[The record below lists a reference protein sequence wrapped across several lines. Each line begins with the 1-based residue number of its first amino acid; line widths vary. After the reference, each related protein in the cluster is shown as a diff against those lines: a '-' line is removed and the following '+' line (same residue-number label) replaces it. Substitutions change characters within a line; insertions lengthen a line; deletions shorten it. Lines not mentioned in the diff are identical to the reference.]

1 MYPKHC
7 LYHPFARVYLSM
19 YANLYDH
26 RFFKRA
32 KMPKLNWNSYFEGQ
46 SKRPL
51 FATNRTPLQTLT
63 GISTDLTSLVWVFVL
78 SLKKKKQFHELF
90 HLSTHGAQW
99 AESMR
104 RCCFRPPQISHIP
117 FISDWEVDF
126 LECLGSWLFG
136 ALHLYT
142 QALQFDDVMLRSPL
156 VAALCKYQV

>member
-78 SLKKKKQFHELF
+78 SLKKKK
-90 HLSTHGAQW
+90 TIPW
-99 AESMR
+99 IV
-104 RCCFRPPQISHIP
+104 PPQYTRSSVGGEHETLLLQTSTDIAHP
-117 FISDWEVDF
+117 FHFW
-126 LECLGSWLFG
+126 LGSGFSRMSRVLVVWCS
-136 ALHLYT
+136 APLHPGPPVWWCY
-142 QALQFDDVMLRSPL
+142 
-156 VAALCKYQV
+156 AAQPSSGCIV